1 MKTLN
6 LIALLILLL
15 SSNFVIA
22 EIYFDSDSGKNIDYY
37 VSENRG
43 TLIDKKLVIMYE
55 LSFSNKDKQIK
66 KELIFNYKDTINNE
80 YIVIVDNEIKKLSS
94 GFTGNVE
101 IKVHYSNSKSSNT
114 TQTTYSLK
122 NGLVSGKIKN
132 NFNVSQ

>member
-6 LIALLILLL
+6 SIALLILLL
-15 SSNFVIA
+15 TSNFVIA

-37 VSENRG
+37 VSDNRG
-43 TLIDKKLVIMYE
+43 TLIDKKLVIKYE